1 VKRSEYCGWS
11 EVMGAT
17 FCARCICEALK
28 LETPMLRIFP
38 AYLSFA
44 ISATASSIEPGEAL
58 SGFPDQAGQWI

>member
-1 VKRSEYCGWS
+1 MNRSEYGGCS

-17 FCARCICEALK
+17 FCARCICAALK

-38 AYLSFA
+38 SALSFA

-58 SGFPDQAGQWI
+58 SGCPAQAGQWI